1 MTTDQ
6 ATRQGE
12 EDTVRLA
19 RADFRRRRRAQ
30 RLRRSRPW
38 LLLLV
43 VLALVATGVYAVFFS
58 SWLAARR
65 VEVAGL
71 GDLSR
76 ARVVAAAEVPT
87 GSPLARVDLG
97 AVRARVSAIPAV
109 RSGDVSRSWPHAV
122 RIAVAEREPV
132 AVIDRG
138 HGLQALDRSGVTF
151 GHYGHRPSGLPLVQ
165 GTAGVHTDA
174 LAEAGK
180 VAAALPASVQRRVD
194 FIHVATVDRIELR
207 LHDGRTVLWGSAEQS
222 TDKAEVLAVLLKRK
236 HVQLIDVSVPGRPTT
251 R

>member
-1 MTTDQ
+1 MTTVHDD
-6 ATRQGE
+6 

-19 RADFRRRRRAQ
+19 RTDFRRRRRAQ

-38 LLLLV
+38 LLLVL
-43 VLALVATGVYAVFFS
+43 VLALAATGVYAVFFS

-65 VEVAGL
+65 VDVTGL
-71 GDLSR
+71 SSLSR
-76 ARVVAAAEVPT
+76 SRVVAAAQVPT
-87 GSPLARVDLG
+87 GRPLARVDLG
-97 AVRARVSAIPAV
+97 AVRSRVADIPAV
-109 RSGDVSRSWPHAV
+109 RTVDVSRSWPHGV
-122 RIAVAEREPV
+122 RIAVTERIPV

-138 HGLQALDRSGVTF
+138 HGLQALDRAGVAF
-151 GHYGHRPSGLPLVQ
+151 RHYAHRPGRLPLVQ
-165 GTAGVHTDA
+165 GAHGVHADA

-180 VAAALPASVQRRVD
+180 VAAALPGSVQRRVD

-222 TDKAEVLAVLLKRK
+222 DEKAEVLTVLLQRK
-236 HVQLIDVSVPGRPTT
+236 HVQQLDVSVPGRPTT